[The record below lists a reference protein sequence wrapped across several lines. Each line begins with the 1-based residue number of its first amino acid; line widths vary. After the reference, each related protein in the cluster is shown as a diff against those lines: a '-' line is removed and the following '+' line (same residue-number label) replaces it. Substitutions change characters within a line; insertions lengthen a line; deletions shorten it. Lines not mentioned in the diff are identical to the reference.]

1 MNPDPRFFLAKQE
14 RINSRFCQAPHSR
27 QEYRP
32 LFQVSDFP
40 TVVPRVLSLKQ
51 HLLFWSLKP
60 RVPDMMCDSK
70 CTA

>member
-1 MNPDPRFFLAKQE
+1 MIHVFFLTKQE
-14 RINSRFCQAPHSR
+14 RINSRFCQASFHSLSGKWLSNS
-27 QEYRP
+27 EAK
-32 LFQVSDFP
+32 
-40 TVVPRVLSLKQ
+40 RVLSLKQ